1 MGYVLQSSYDTV
13 QVLSSTSAVDVIYC
27 TIVTSG
33 SGSVVQEAIPKS
45 QFDANQGA
53 GELNAL
59 ADAVDGA
66 ISGGLATFAVGTQ
79 GVDSSG
85 LIYDAVTF
93 TVQYVPP
100 NPTFAPITTT
110 VEIPIGVL
118 TLDTGIALHITG
130 GNTTERL
137 QAAYDQLRALAGG

>member
-1 MGYVLQSSYDTV
+1 MGYVLESSFDTV

-27 TIVTSG
+27 TIRTSG
-33 SGSVVQEAIPKS
+33 SGSVVQEAIAKS
-45 QFDANQGA
+45 QFVANQGA
-53 GELNAL
+53 GELNTL

-66 ISGGLATFAVGTQ
+66 ISGGLASFAVGTQ
-79 GVDSSG
+79 GVDAAG

-100 NPTFAPITTT
+100 GPTFAPITTT
-110 VEIPIGVL
+110 VEIPVGIL
-118 TLDTGIALHITG
+118 TLDPAIALHLPG

-137 QAAYDQLRALAGG
+137 QAAYDQLRTLAGG